1 MDIIIK
7 RSNEVTYGDLN
18 YGEVFQHEGN
28 TYMLTDQR
36 EEDTDD
42 DYKSVNL
49 ETGEME
55 IFGSKVVVH
64 LYDRATITLD

>member
-7 RSNEVTYGDLN
+7 QGNEVPYGDLA
-18 YGEVFQHEGN
+18 YGDVFQHKGK

-55 IFGSKVVVH
+55 IFGSKIVVH